1 MVTNPIPEDQ
11 RYIVFPIEDP
21 DTGRIDAHGWE
32 WMDNGRDDPIWN
44 DWTPG
49 WEPLICE
56 LVPVAEADRLR
67 AIEARHA
74 QIVDLWL
81 SIDGDNEELCNAQWT
96 QLFALLD
103 GVAAQD
109 VVPAVGLRS
118 EGGAS

>member
-1 MVTNPIPEDQ
+1 MAVGVTSVVTFACTESGVDLPTAASMRDFNTDH
-11 RYIVFPIEDP
+11 FP
-21 DTGRIDAHGWE
+21 DTPRKPAFHVV
-32 WMDNGRDDPIWN
+32 
-44 DWTPG
+44 
-49 WEPLICE
+49 E

>member
-11 RYIVFPIEDP
+11 RYVAFPMEEPGRLDP
-21 DTGRIDAHGWE
+21 YGWE
-32 WMDNGRDDPIWN
+32 WLEDRNDPAWIA
-44 DWTPG
+44 DEPG